1 MTLMTQGVSVVWA
14 LPIKLVKAL
23 GDSRFLK
30 SLQRLEEA
38 LYKNALTPQD
48 VSVVTPSTKAP

>member
-1 MTLMTQGVSVVWA
+1 MPQGVSVVWA

-23 GDSRFLK
+23 GDSRFA
-30 SLQRLEEA
+30 QRLEEA